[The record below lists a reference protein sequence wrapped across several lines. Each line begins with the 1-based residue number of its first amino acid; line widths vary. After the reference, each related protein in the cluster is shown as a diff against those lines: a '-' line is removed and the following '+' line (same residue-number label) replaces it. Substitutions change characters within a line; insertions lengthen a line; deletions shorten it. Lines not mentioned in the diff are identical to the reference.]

1 MTRRIV
7 IPIVLATGAMLGIA
21 SPAAAQEEPA
31 PTTLTRADV
40 SVTMNAGATDVLR
53 ATYRLVE
60 PTAETTPIELLV
72 LPRDNAEV
80 TELTAVSGLTDLG
93 PMNGIRAEATLPA
106 GTSEYTVEQHV
117 RRVDGT
123 HGLPLAI
130 PDIATA
136 RTASVNIEITLP
148 PGMRLTGDSM
158 PSYHVET
165 SDDDRT
171 VLHHRGHSLPS
182 VLVAEYGNTSRTSIG
197 FWSSTVGLVLVTVVI
212 IAWAYHSF
220 RKERVRR

>member
-1 MTRRIV
+1 MTRRTV
-7 IPIVLATGAMLGIA
+7 IPVVFAVGAMLGIA
-21 SPAAAQEEPA
+21 SPAAAQEESA
-31 PTTLTRADV
+31 TTTLTRADV
-40 SVTMNAGATDVLR
+40 SVTMNDGADDVLR
-53 ATYRLVE
+53 ATYELGE
-60 PTAETTPIELLV
+60 PTTEATPVTLLL
-72 LPRDNAEV
+72 LPRDNAEI
-80 TELTAVSGLTDLG
+80 TELTAVSGLTELG
-93 PMNGIRAEATLPA
+93 PTNGIRADATLPA
-106 GTSEYTVEQHV
+106 GTSEYTVEQRV
-117 RRVDGT
+117 RRADGE

-136 RTASVNIEITLP
+136 RTANVNIEITLP
-148 PGMRLTGDSM
+148 PGMRLTGDSL
-158 PSYHVET
+158 PSYNSGT

-182 VLVAEYGNTSRTSIG
+182 VLVAEYGNTSRASIG